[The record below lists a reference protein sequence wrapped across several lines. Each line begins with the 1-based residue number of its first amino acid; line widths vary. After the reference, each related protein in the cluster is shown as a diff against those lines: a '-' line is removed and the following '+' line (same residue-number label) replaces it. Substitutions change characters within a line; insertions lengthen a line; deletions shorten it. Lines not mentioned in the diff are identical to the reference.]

1 MTFKIRLFLI
11 RNILLIFIIISTC
24 LSSSYADDRTPL
36 FIKRADIGFSTGL
49 RNDDLDWNKA
59 GNIEGNNPTVLSEL
73 KWSNLEIWQLGL
85 DSKFEVSRNDYD
97 LLGFFMGFKFDYGQ
111 IFHGKNTDSDYLGD
125 NRTNQFS
132 RITSNSDDGDV
143 LDISLFFGPNL
154 TFNNPRYSIV
164 PLIGYSY
171 HEQNLTLTDA
181 YIEIPPIGSYP
192 GLDSRY
198 ETEWKGPWLGVYF
211 ESLIGETLKVSA
223 QIEYHWADYSAVAD
237 WNLREE
243 FQHPRSF
250 DHQADGSGVLLDFN
264 IDYLLSKN
272 WQIGLQGTYQDWET
286 DAGTEGVYLTDG
298 TVLSTR
304 LNEVNW
310 DSVSI
315 GLKLIYSF

>member
-1 MTFKIRLFLI
+1 M
-11 RNILLIFIIISTC
+11 ISTC
-24 LSSSYADDRTPL
+24 LSISNADDRTPL
-36 FIKRADIGFSTGL
+36 FIKRADIDFSTGL
-49 RNDDLDWNKA
+49 RNDDLKWNKA
-59 GNIEGNNPTVLSEL
+59 GNIEGKNPTVLSEL
-73 KWSNLEIWQLGL
+73 KWSDLEIWQLGL
-85 DSKFEVSRNDYD
+85 DTKFAVSGNDYD

-111 IFHGKNTDSDYLGD
+111 ILNGKNTDSDYKGD
-125 NRTNQFS
+125 NRTNEFS
-132 RITSNSDDGDV
+132 RIKSNSDDGDV
-143 LDISLFFGPNL
+143 LDISLFIGPDL
-154 TFNNPRYSIV
+154 TFNNPRYAII

-181 YIEIPPIGSYP
+181 FIETPPSGSYP

-198 ETEWKGPWLGVYF
+198 ETEWKGPWLGVFF
-211 ESLIGETLKVSA
+211 ESLIGETLKVSS

-250 DHQADGSGVLLDFN
+250 DHQADGTGVLFDLN

-286 DAGTEGVYLTDG
+286 DAGTERVYLTDG

>member
-1 MTFKIRLFLI
+1 MTFKIRHFLI

-24 LSSSYADDRTPL
+24 LSISYADDRTPL
-36 FIKRADIGFSTGL
+36 FIKRADIDFSTGL

-59 GNIEGNNPTVLSEL
+59 GDIEGKNPTVLSEL
-73 KWSNLEIWQLGL
+73 KWSDLEIWQLGL
-85 DSKFEVSRNDYD
+85 DTKFEVSRNDYD
-97 LLGFFMGFKFDYGQ
+97 LLGLFMGFKFDYGQ
-111 IFHGKNTDSDYLGD
+111 IFNGKNTDSDYSGD

-132 RITSNSDDGDV
+132 KITSNSDDGDV

-154 TFNNPRYSIV
+154 IFNNPRYSIV

-181 YIEIPPIGSYP
+181 YIETPPIGSYP

-198 ETEWKGPWLGVYF
+198 ETEWKGPWLGVFF
-211 ESLIGETLKVSA
+211 ESLIGETLKVSS

-237 WNLREE
+237 WNLREDL
-243 FQHPRSF
+243 QHPRSF
-250 DHQADGSGVLLDFN
+250 DHHADGSGVLLDLN

-286 DAGTEGVYLTDG
+286 DAGTERVYLTDG

>member
-1 MTFKIRLFLI
+1 MTFKISHFLI
-11 RNILLIFIIISTC
+11 RNILLIFVIISTC
-24 LSSSYADDRTPL
+24 LSISYADDRTPL
-36 FIKRADIGFSTGL
+36 FIKRADIDFSTGL

-59 GNIEGNNPTVLSEL
+59 GDIDGKNPTVLSEL
-73 KWSNLEIWQLGL
+73 KWSDLEIWQLGL
-85 DSKFEVSRNDYD
+85 DSKFEISRNDYD
-97 LLGFFMGFKFDYGQ
+97 SLGFFMGFKFDYGQ
-111 IFHGKNTDSDYLGD
+111 IFNGKNTDSDYLGD

-181 YIEIPPIGSYP
+181 YIETPPIGSYP

-198 ETEWKGPWLGVYF
+198 ETEWKGPWLGVFF
-211 ESLIGETLKVSA
+211 ESLIGETLKVSS

-237 WNLREE
+237 WNLREDL
-243 FQHPRSF
+243 QHPRSF
-250 DHQADGSGVLLDFN
+250 DHQADGSGVLLDLN
-264 IDYLLSKN
+264 IDYLLFKN

-286 DAGTEGVYLTDG
+286 DAGTERVYLRDG
-298 TVLSTR
+298 TVLCTR